1 MHNLLSNSE
10 LEKARLKELRGVN
23 CIQRN
28 VRMYLAKKRFTL
40 LKKVTLEI
48 QRNLKGFF
56 ERQSFN
62 KHKNDLNTKMNYAFY
77 QFHVQKI
84 QYQSVNY
91 L

>member
-1 MHNLLSNSE
+1 M
-10 LEKARLKELRGVN
+10 
-23 CIQRN
+23 QRS

-62 KHKNDLNTKMNYAFY
+62 KFKSNLNLQMNNEFY
-77 QFHVQKI
+77 QYHIRKI
-84 QYQSVNY
+84 QYQ
-91 L
+91 

>member
-1 MHNLLSNSE
+1 M
-10 LEKARLKELRGVN
+10 EKYKLKELNAVLSL
-23 CIQRN
+23 QKT

-62 KHKNDLNTKMNYAFY
+62 KHKSNLNNQMNSEFY
-77 QFHVQKI
+77 KYHVRKI
-84 QYQSVNY
+84 QYQ
-91 L
+91 